1 MAKIEIVTFINLIL
15 FQIQILLQ
23 NFYLSYASC
32 KYNKFLNHHKHFRI
46 PFQENSQYSYLNKW
60 ISMEPTDLSIKKLSK
75 PYPSRG
81 SKKHPSRQKDTIPT
95 NNKAN
100 LNRHGQTSGIQPCS
114 TIQYSQNQYSH
125 TSSAPRDVTN
135 IQVRVILSIFSIIYK
150 IFLKGET
157 YFYAFKCI
165 F

>member
-1 MAKIEIVTFINLIL
+1 
-15 FQIQILLQ
+15 
-23 NFYLSYASC
+23 
-32 KYNKFLNHHKHFRI
+32 
-46 PFQENSQYSYLNKW
+46 
-60 ISMEPTDLSIKKLSK
+60 MEPTDLSIKKLSK

-100 LNRHGQTSGIQPCS
+100 LNRHGQTTGIPPCS

-135 IQVRVILSIFSIIYK
+135 IQVRVTLSILPMFYYG
-150 IFLKGET
+150 LK
-157 YFYAFKCI
+157 
-165 F
+165 